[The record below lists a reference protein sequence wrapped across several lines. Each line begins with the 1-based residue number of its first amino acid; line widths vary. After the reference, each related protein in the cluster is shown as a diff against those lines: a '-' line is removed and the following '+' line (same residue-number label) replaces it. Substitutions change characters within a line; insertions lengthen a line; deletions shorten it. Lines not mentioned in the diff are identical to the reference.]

1 MVGSLTI
8 FTGIGLS
15 KWSGAG
21 SAPVDWTERLDQT
34 TSRDSIP
41 IVSPCLPRT
50 VASTNSLHPRQIRQ
64 MHRNREEESFVF
76 RRNRTDSISNESI
89 ELRPFINSSSNRAW
103 PMIEAGR
110 MNCRPVKISGREINL
125 PKHRAAP
132 VRDKIPPTIGH
143 LPGNLEPRDVPPPPA
158 PSYLH
163 PLFFHA
169 MLENAADRTSDIELG
184 SSGSSGLQFQRLY
197 LLIPRNRKQVRRS
210 DVLEH
215 LLLSAS
221 AEGR

>member
-1 MVGSLTI
+1 MTI

-76 RRNRTDSISNESI
+76 RNRTDSVSNESI
-89 ELRPFINSSSNRAW
+89 ELRSFINSSSNRAW

-163 PLFFHA
+163 PLFFSTRCWKTQRIEH
-169 MLENAADRTSDIELG
+169 RTLN
-184 SSGSSGLQFQRLY
+184 LAR
-197 LLIPRNRKQVRRS
+197 
-210 DVLEH
+210 
-215 LLLSAS
+215 A
-221 AEGR
+221 GRAGCSFNDCTS